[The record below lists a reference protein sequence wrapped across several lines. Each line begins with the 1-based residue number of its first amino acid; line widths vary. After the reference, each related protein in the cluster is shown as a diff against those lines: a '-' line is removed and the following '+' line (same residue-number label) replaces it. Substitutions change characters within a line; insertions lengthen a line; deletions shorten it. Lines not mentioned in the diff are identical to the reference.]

1 MTLLIVAKFFLEN
14 PLVAFRPTQVARN
27 LKRPEK
33 TIYRTIQILIQWQF
47 IEEYDGLYILN
58 VDTIEGKNPT
68 RKFSGT
74 GSIAILHLLLPGK
87 SFYSGELRLLTG
99 LQSLQRAKV
108 KLTSSKLISSEDDT
122 DLFGESFL
130 WQLAPKIQIKL
141 AQCLS
146 HLRGLR
152 RIYGK

>member
-27 LKRPEK
+27 LRRPEK
-33 TIYRTIQILIQWQF
+33 TIYRTIQILIQWKL
-47 IEEYDGLYILN
+47 IEEYDGMYILN
-58 VDTIEGKNPT
+58 VDSIEGKNPT
-68 RKFSGT
+68 RKLSGT
-74 GSIAILHLLLPGK
+74 GSIAILHFLLPGK

-99 LQSLQRAKV
+99 LRSLQRAKA
-108 KLTSSKLISSEDDT
+108 KLISSKLINSEDET

-130 WQLAPKIQIKL
+130 WQLTPKIQIKL
-141 AQCLS
+141 AQAQN